1 MVGASEGLPH
11 ETASESEWSEPTMS
25 LLSGS
30 ISTRRYRVL
39 AQPPM
44 DWREWYEKT
53 VRAHALVPI
62 DPESGSGTEKS
73 IGWCS
78 IFDEQDLDLSFSKFH
93 LDGYILL
100 SLRIDTLKPP
110 RDEVKRLLKQRQ
122 REIEAE
128 RKEPLSASALR
139 ELKDMIVIDLRRRT
153 PPKTKTVD
161 VLWDMEAQKLT
172 FMSHSKAMNEAFL
185 RLFAETFNLGL
196 DIEGPGFWAHGI
208 AETLGS
214 TKQLSRTRPTIE
226 LLGGFVGLRPCPR
239 SADVRNM
246 EVHNQPSAVPEDT
259 VDAVNDAMEDRRYLG
274 REFLTWLI
282 FKARGESDS
291 DCIFLDTK
299 DTDAF
304 RIAIGERVTLKA
316 LGEGTGEIVA
326 RGAAPAQTADVRYA
340 IAGGL
345 TVREVEILIE
355 QNDRLWMASI
365 SAEGFD
371 MRRVKL
377 PSLLSEED
385 DERVHERIELLGEVD
400 KMLKAAFAEF
410 MKLRLSAAWTAEELP
425 KMRGW
430 LKESINV
437 EESA

>member
-1 MVGASEGLPH
+1 
-11 ETASESEWSEPTMS
+11 MS

-39 AQPPM
+39 SMPPT
-44 DWREWYEKT
+44 DWREIYEKA

-110 RDEVKRLLKQRQ
+110 RDEVRRLLKQRQ
-122 REIEAE
+122 REIEAS
-128 RKEPLSASALR
+128 RKEPLSASTLR

-161 VLWDMEAQKLT
+161 VLWNIDAQTLL

-196 DIEGPGFWAHGI
+196 DIEGPGFWARSI
-208 AETLGS
+208 AEDLGS

-239 SADVRNM
+239 MDGASMVF
-246 EVHNQPSAVPEDT
+246 QPTEDT
-259 VDAVNDAMEDRRYLG
+259 DREDAAKDASFKAELDDRRFLG

-282 FKARGESDS
+282 FKARSESEAES
-291 DCIFLDTK
+291 IFLGGGDV
-299 DTDAF
+299 DAF
-304 RIAIGERVTLKA
+304 RVAIGERVTLKA

-345 TVREVEILIE
+345 TVREVEVLIE
-355 QNDRLWMASI
+355 QNDRLWMASV

-385 DERVHERIELLGEVD
+385 TERLHERIELLGEVD
-400 KMLKAAFAEF
+400 KMLKAAFADF
-410 MKLRLSAAWTAEELP
+410 MKLRLSTGWTQDELP
-425 KMRGW
+425 KMREW

-437 EESA
+437 EDRP